1 MAVIFELVAGFGD
14 DQEAAA
20 RAAATVP
27 GSLRVGTR
35 TIALHRPLLSGG
47 ELSVIPVG
55 VSHGMP
61 MDRDLPRTEL
71 DDLTALAHGLY
82 DVLRTM
88 RGYEAAMVGW
98 DPEGFVDLAELR
110 SDWSEEL
117 AAGDLPGLVL
127 SEAVRRTL
135 APNTTFE
142 PFAPGFEWLPYV
154 Q

>member
-1 MAVIFELVAGFGD
+1 
-14 DQEAAA
+14 
-20 RAAATVP
+20 
-27 GSLRVGTR
+27 
-35 TIALHRPLLSGG
+35 
-47 ELSVIPVG
+47 
-55 VSHGMP
+55 
-61 MDRDLPRTEL
+61 
-71 DDLTALAHGLY
+71 
-82 DVLRTM
+82 M

-98 DPEGFVDLAELR
+98 DPEGFIDLAELR

-117 AAGDLPGLVL
+117 AAGDLLGLVL